1 MTDQPIDPRTGRP
14 VGEPDPASVE
24 RFPGQGP
31 PDEPTSPPERE
42 RAFADQDA
50 DSAAPEPERPEGLP
64 TPTYQDWVLPELPSN
79 SERSDQTG
87 TGPRGLDSNT
97 LGYPTSP
104 VLRVRYYGG
113 AGERLEPSTDQA
125 HDDDSWEAWEGESH
139 PEPEDSAARW
149 RWPVILFGLTI
160 LSTIWVGVS
169 GWSPISVLE
178 ACLNEQSW
186 MPLRQAILANW
197 QSGFLYSLFLLGIL
211 MAHELGHYL
220 VARWY
225 RVPATPPIF
234 LPFPIN
240 SIGTLGAVIAMRGHE
255 ADRKQIFDIGIAGP
269 LAGLVVA
276 FPIAL
281 LGTWQLD
288 LALPAGGGIGF
299 EIPLALRWMI
309 RWFHP
314 EYADQV
320 VWLSQLN
327 PAFTAAW
334 VALLVTGL
342 NMMPV
347 SQLDGGHVTYG
358 LFVQRA
364 HWISCALLIFAIAYM
379 VYQQIMIM
387 ALMVVLLLLMGPTHP
402 PTRDDSVTLGWPR
415 FGLGLVSLL
424 IPILCFPPNVFKF
437 NF

>member
-1 MTDQPIDPRTGRP
+1 MPGDLGGRRGVPGHTGGSLRSLLSGAVSRYP
-14 VGEPDPASVE
+14 VSLPTTPPSAAANMSDSNSAENPASA
-24 RFPGQGP
+24 RPWIL
-31 PDEPTSPPERE
+31 PE
-42 RAFADQDA
+42 
-50 DSAAPEPERPEGLP
+50 LIP
-64 TPTYQDWVLPELPSN
+64 TPTPPAQEKSLPQELLPEQNLNSAAEGADDESSPGAIKANRLQRTHPS
-79 SERSDQTG
+79 ETQT
-87 TGPRGLDSNT
+87 
-97 LGYPTSP
+97 
-104 VLRVRYYGG
+104 
-113 AGERLEPSTDQA
+113 
-125 HDDDSWEAWEGESH
+125 
-139 PEPEDSAARW
+139 PEDWDLDYDEDYYSEDDPQPTRW
-149 RWPVILFGLTI
+149 KLPIGLFFLTVA
-160 LSTIWVGVS
+160 STVWVGVC
-169 GWSPISVLE
+169 GWSPLSVLE
-178 ACLNEQSW
+178 ACLGEVSL

-197 QSGFLYSLFLLGIL
+197 QAGLWYSLFLLGIL

-269 LAGLVVA
+269 LAGLVLA
-276 FPIAL
+276 FPVAL

-288 LALPAGGGIGF
+288 LDLPPGGGLGF
-299 EIPLALRWMI
+299 EMPLAMRWMI
-309 RWFHP
+309 TMFHP
-314 EYADQV
+314 EYNGQV
-320 VWLSQLN
+320 IWLSQLN

-358 LFVQRA
+358 LFVRSA
-364 HWISCALLIFAIAYM
+364 HWISCSLLILAIAYM

-402 PTRDDSVTLGWPR
+402 PTRDDSVKLGWPR
-415 FGLGLVSLL
+415 FALGLASLL